1 MRKIST
7 GDSPLIFIGTYCNV
21 NPGVLVLRAYD
32 LEEACI
38 GHWACSSKAL
48 QPRMK
53 NRYEQIVGIQQGVTD
68 REIIFMYKET
78 ESK

>member
-1 MRKIST
+1 MGI
-7 GDSPLIFIGTYCNV
+7 YCNV
-21 NPGVLVLRAYD
+21 NSDVFVLRAYD
-32 LEEACI
+32 LEEVCF

-53 NRYEQIVGIQQGVTD
+53 NGYEQIVDIQQGVTE
-68 REIIFMYKET
+68 REIIFTCSEM